1 MKPSI
6 QKITWFAAAFW
17 IGLALCFY
25 FFETLGIVI
34 YITCFSFAFIFLICV
49 AFRKRSAVAH
59 VLMFVALGVLSSLL
73 LYNLC
78 SANYQYQKNELSNQ
92 SKTESVFYIEED
104 SSSGSYSNSCIA
116 KMPVDSGK
124 LVKVRLYFDTE
135 TSFYYGETITANYEL
150 KTIKS
155 TEAQSY
161 FKKGIV
167 GKLYLD
173 NFSYSEEQNVLVSN
187 LAELRKLFIN
197 AVLPA
202 ENSSEESLLFCALS
216 CGYRSKLFD
225 TSLYNDF
232 KHAGLAH
239 MVAISG
245 AHLSIVVSMLSLLL
259 KMLKV
264 KKKTTISIEIVF
276 LLLYVFVSAMPISA
290 LRAAFM
296 CSAAIVSYFAKRRS
310 AAQNALSCV
319 IIIFLVLNPF
329 NALSLSFALSSLSTA
344 GIIFFYQLFRS
355 VFSKQKGKIY
365 SAVCDSIA
373 LSFSAN
379 SFVLPM
385 SVAVFSYL
393 SPVTVISN
401 LVASYFLTIICV
413 LGILA
418 FVVFLFSPPLFSLI
432 AAFSL
437 PLCQLFTNVVSFF
450 ASLPFASC
458 PASLNYAEAG
468 LITAFIFALLYI
480 LWNRITLSSLL
491 CVGAGILIF
500 YACIVGYTSFFG
512 ETRLVM
518 FDVGQGDSFLIKSKN
533 ESMLID
539 TGNSDTKLLSSLS
552 KNGVSHLDGL
562 IITHPDDDHCASLE
576 ALIDVVD
583 IDTIFLSVGVQ
594 NCTCINCINLVSMSE
609 KAADEICFIYPGD
622 ALSFGCVNIDIL
634 WPYEFS
640 CEGGNDDSICALVKI
655 DANSDE
661 APDYSALFCGDA
673 ESNVIDE
680 LISLGSVK
688 EIDILKVSHH
698 GSTGSCSEEILSK
711 LKPKLALISVGVQ
724 NSYGHPTQDT
734 LDLLTN
740 SATKVFRSDEM
751 GEVSCTFSSLGISV
765 QTNR

>member
-6 QKITWFAAAFW
+6 QKITWFAAALW

-25 FFETLGIVI
+25 FFETIDVIFYVAFLVSALIFLLCAIFRKSGSIAHVFTFVSLGI
-34 YITCFSFAFIFLICV
+34 
-49 AFRKRSAVAH
+49 
-59 VLMFVALGVLSSLL
+59 LSSLL
-73 LYNLC
+73 LYGFC
-78 SANYQYQKNELSNQ
+78 SDNYQQQKNELANQ
-92 SKTESVFYIEED
+92 SKTKSVFYIEED
-104 SSSGSYSNSCIA
+104 SSSGSYSNSCLS
-116 KMPVDSGK
+116 KMILDNGEQIK
-124 LVKVRLYFDTE
+124 VKLYFDQDTN
-135 TSFYYGETITANYEL
+135 FYYGETITANYEL

-155 TEAQSY
+155 TECQSY

-167 GKLYLD
+167 GKLYIN
-173 NFSYSEEQNVLVSN
+173 NFSNSEEQNILISN
-187 LAELRKLFIN
+187 LSGLRKSFIN
-197 AVLPA
+197 TVLND
-202 ENSSEESLLFCALS
+202 ESQSEESLLFCALS

-225 TSLYNDF
+225 TSLYSDF

-259 KMLKV
+259 KALKI

-319 IIIFLVLNPF
+319 IVVFLVLNPF
-329 NALSLSFALSSLSTA
+329 SALSLSFALSSLSTA

-355 VFSKQKGKIY
+355 VFSKQKGKIC
-365 SAVCDSIA
+365 SAVCDSFA
-373 LSFSAN
+373 LSLSAN

-393 SPVTVISN
+393 SPVTIISN
-401 LVASYFLTIICV
+401 FVASYFLTVICV

-418 FVVFLFSPPLFSLI
+418 FVAFSFSSSIFSLM
-432 AAFSL
+432 ATFSI
-437 PLCQLFTNVVSFF
+437 PLCKLFADEVSYF
-450 ASLPFASC
+450 ASLPFASY
-458 PASLNYAEAG
+458 PASLNYVEAAF
-468 LITAFIFALLYI
+468 ITALIFALLYI
-480 LWNRITLSSLL
+480 FWNRITLSRLF
-491 CVGAGILIF
+491 CFGAGVLIF
-500 YACIVGYTSFFG
+500 YACFVGYASLFG
-512 ETRLVM
+512 ETRIVM

-533 ESMLID
+533 ENVLID

-552 KNGVSHLDGL
+552 ENGVSHLDGL

-576 ALIDVVD
+576 ALVDVVD
-583 IDTIFLSVGVQ
+583 IDTIFLSVGVRSCSCS
-594 NCTCINCINLVSMSE
+594 NCTNLVLLSE
-609 KAADEICFIYPGD
+609 KASNEICYVSPGD
-622 ALSFGCVNIDIL
+622 ILSLGCVDISIL

-640 CEGGNDDSICALVKI
+640 CDGGNDDSICALVRI

-661 APDYSALFCGDA
+661 THDYSALFCGDA
-673 ESNVIDE
+673 ESEVIDE
-680 LISLGSVK
+680 LISLDVVS

-698 GSTGSCSEEILSK
+698 GSSGSCSEEILHE
-711 LKPKLALISVGVQ
+711 LKPKIALISVGAQ
-724 NSYGHPTQDT
+724 NKYGHPSYET
-734 LDLLTN
+734 LELLAN
-740 SATKVFRSDEM
+740 SAVKVFRSDEM

-765 QTNR
+765 QANR